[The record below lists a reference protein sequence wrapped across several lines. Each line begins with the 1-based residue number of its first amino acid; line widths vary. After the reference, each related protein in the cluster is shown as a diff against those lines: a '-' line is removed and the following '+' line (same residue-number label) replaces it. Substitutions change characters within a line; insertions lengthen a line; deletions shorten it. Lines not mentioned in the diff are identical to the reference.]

1 MKRQESLLLILMI
14 SLSLLLFLPRYSHSQ
29 VKIELLSG
37 FIFNVKTPLNIQ
49 QDGYPDIKF
58 NAKYYSEPFALPPYY
73 DIRFSKWRNNRAWG
87 IQFTHQKIFL
97 ENKPPEVQRFSISH
111 GLNELFILRMFKKN
125 QLLYHLGA
133 GLILAHPEST
143 IRNKAFS
150 ETGGI
155 YLDKGYYLSGVCL
168 SGTAGYNKTVY
179 KNLFLSLEARIT
191 GAWARVPVYNGHAS
205 VTNLA
210 FHGLLG
216 LGWAFGAEK
225 NQDLTTN
232 QTLTWYK

>member
-1 MKRQESLLLILMI
+1 MKKNISRLLIYLV
-14 SLSLLLFLPRYSHSQ
+14 SLCLCFSIPRYSHSQ

-37 FIFNVKTPLNIQ
+37 FIYNFKTPLNIQ
-49 QDGYPDIKF
+49 QDGSPDIKF

-111 GLNELFILRMFKKN
+111 GLNELFILRMFKKD

-143 IRNKAFS
+143 IRDEAFS

-155 YLDKGYYLSGVCL
+155 YLDKGYYLSGVCM

-191 GAWARVPVYNGHAS
+191 GAWARVPVSNGHAF

-216 LGWAFGAEK
+216 LGWSFGAEK
-225 NQDLTTN
+225 NQYLTTS
-232 QTLTWYK
+232 QTLTWHK

>member
-1 MKRQESLLLILMI
+1 MKKQESLLLILMI

-37 FIFNVKTPLNIQ
+37 FIHNFKTPLNIQ
-49 QDGYPDIKF
+49 QEGYPDIKIS
-58 NAKYYSEPFALPPYY
+58 AKYSSEPFELPPYY
-73 DIRFSKWRNNRAWG
+73 DIRLSKWKNDRGWG
-87 IQFTHQKIFL
+87 LQFTHQKIYL
-97 ENKPPEVQRFSISH
+97 DSEHPDVQRFSISH

-143 IRNKAFS
+143 IRNEAFS

-155 YLDKGYYLSGVCL
+155 YLNKGYYLSGVCL

-191 GAWARVPVYNGHAS
+191 GAWARVPVSNGFAS

-225 NQDLTTN
+225 NQDLTTS
-232 QTLTWYK
+232 QTLTWHK